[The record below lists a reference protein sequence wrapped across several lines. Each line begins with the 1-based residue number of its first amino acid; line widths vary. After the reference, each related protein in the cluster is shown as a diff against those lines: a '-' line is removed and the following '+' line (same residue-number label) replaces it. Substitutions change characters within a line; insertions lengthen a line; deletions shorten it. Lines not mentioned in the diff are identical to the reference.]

1 VLLTPPSRRSDKAL
15 RPPLT
20 PRQRCCAGEAQ
31 DPLGWRKHHDGTT
44 GYFFIAAMAG
54 VAASAIVGFV
64 LTSLLVARVDK
75 RDRPA
80 RGTYLMTNFRSECE
94 KAENRLVGVDQII
107 QRIARR
113 LNGVRSDGRRL

>member
-1 VLLTPPSRRSDKAL
+1 MMVLL
-15 RPPLT
+15 
-20 PRQRCCAGEAQ
+20 
-31 DPLGWRKHHDGTT
+31 

-75 RDRPA
+75 NDRSA
-80 RGTYLMTNFRSECE
+80 RVTYLVTIFRSECD

-113 LNGVRSDGRRL
+113 LNGVSSGVR